1 MKKILSVLIALAIVL
16 SVGVLIATP
25 VSADAGNAD
34 YYGSLDGSNEYGTG
48 QIEVT
53 HRAYSSFQLEIP
65 LYADSVMTN
74 TITAYYPNLEEGYQI
89 EIYVTN
95 LNEDGTLNMTH
106 SSGEVSTMVLY
117 NAKDGLH
124 LSYQNPLLASFAIED
139 FNDTY
144 SASSDFYIQH
154 GENFNMK
161 AGTHTGVIC
170 YRIECNPISQ

>member
-1 MKKILSVLIALAIVL
+1 MKRFLSVLIAIAIVL
-16 SVGVLIATP
+16 SIGTLVATP
-25 VSADAGNAD
+25 VSASVDNAD
-34 YYGSLDGSNEYGTG
+34 YYGSLDGNNEYGTG

-65 LYADSVMTN
+65 LYADSMMPN
-74 TITAYYPNLEEGYQI
+74 IIYAYYPNLEDGYQI

-106 SSGEVSTMVLY
+106 TSGEVSTMKLY
-117 NAKDGLH
+117 NVGDAHH
-124 LSYQNPLLASFAIED
+124 LSYQDPLLASFAIED
-139 FNDTY
+139 FNNTNSAY
-144 SASSDFYIQH
+144 SEFYIQH

-161 AGTHTGVIC
+161 AGMHTGTIC

>member
-16 SVGVLIATP
+16 SFGVLSATT
-25 VSADAGNAD
+25 VSADEGDAN
-34 YYGSLDGSNEYGTG
+34 YYGSLDGNNEYGTG

-53 HRAYSSFQLEIP
+53 HRAYSSFMLEIP
-65 LYADSVMTN
+65 LYADSMMQN
-74 TITAYYPNLEEGYQI
+74 TITAYYPNLEDGYQI

-117 NAKDGLH
+117 NVGDGLH

-139 FNDTY
+139 FNNTN
-144 SASSDFYIQH
+144 SASSEFYIQH

-161 AGTHTGVIC
+161 AGTHTGTIC

>member
-1 MKKILSVLIALAIVL
+1 MKKVISVLLALAVVL
-16 SVGVLIATP
+16 SAGTLLAAP
-25 VSADAGNAD
+25 VSAAEGDAT

-53 HRAYSSFQLEIP
+53 HRAYSSFRLEIP

-74 TITAYYPNLEEGYQI
+74 TITAYYPNLEDGYQI

-117 NAKDGLH
+117 NETDCLH
-124 LSYQNPLLASFAIED
+124 LSYQNPLLASFTLED
-139 FNDTY
+139 FNNTN
-144 SASSDFYIQH
+144 SASSNFYIQH